1 MNYFRDKIIVD
12 FILLMEK
19 IKTNLGKR
27 KDCYEC
33 IDFLE
38 RYNNIIKE
46 NNIELLYPTLGQKYN
61 TNEHDLVLYKGN
73 GVYAYIA
80 HVYTPIIKINGEI
93 ISKAM
98 VYVVFSNEVMDAIK
112 LERIAFNSEP
122 VFFSY
127 DLLHNDKRNN

>member
-1 MNYFRDKIIVD
+1 MEHLKTKI
-12 FILLMEK
+12 
-19 IKTNLGKR
+19 GKKR
-27 KDCYEC
+27 DCYEC

-38 RYNNIIKE
+38 RYKDIINE

-61 TNEHDLVLYKGN
+61 TNEHDLVMYKGN
-73 GVYAYIA
+73 GVYAHIA

-98 VYVVFSNEVMDAIK
+98 VYVVFSNEVMDANT

-122 VFFSY
+122 VFFSHNF
-127 DLLHNDKRNN
+127 LHNNKRNN

>member
-1 MNYFRDKIIVD
+1 MSYFKDKIIVD

-19 IKTNLGKR
+19 VKTNLSKKR
-27 KDCYEC
+27 DCYEC

-38 RYNNIIKE
+38 KYEDIINE
-46 NNIELLYPTLGQKYN
+46 NNIELSYPTLGQKYN
-61 TNEHDLVLYKGN
+61 KNEHDLVMYKGN

-98 VYVVFSNEVMDAIK
+98 VYVVFSNEVMDANK

-127 DLLHNDKRNN
+127 DLLPNNRRNN